1 MGETEDGDDDCFGML
16 SERDEARET
25 MTATGNLMTMLTRTQ
40 ECAVHDLTGAGK
52 AEGAYGTQH
61 PTGLAKAR
69 LITKSVIN
77 GLSLSLSLLVLVNYY
92 YYSFTT
98 TEVFA

>member
-1 MGETEDGDDDCFGML
+1 MGRRTDTIIDIL
-16 SERDEARET
+16 VVSIAVWLL
-25 MTATGNLMTMLTRTQ
+25 TAVLVVNLGQFL
-40 ECAVHDLTGAGK
+40 LK
-52 AEGAYGTQH
+52 
-61 PTGLAKAR
+61 TGLAKAR